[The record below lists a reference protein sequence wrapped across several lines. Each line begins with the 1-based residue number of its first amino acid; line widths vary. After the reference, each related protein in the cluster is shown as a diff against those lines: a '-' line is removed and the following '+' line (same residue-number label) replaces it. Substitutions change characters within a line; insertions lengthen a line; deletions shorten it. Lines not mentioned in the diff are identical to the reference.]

1 LLHSA
6 PTLSEPAWPGKLSPL
21 TRPADERPPESAP
34 VTVPGREL
42 GTRSSQS
49 TVVYLRRNEAGLFAD
64 TSKVR
69 SIFSVNGSLT
79 EGEGRFQ
86 TEVFDLHENM
96 AGSFD
101 GTAKAKRIVNNF
113 SLDCGTLDCLCQ
125 RVWRVCPDLAFMPAH
140 TSG

>member
-1 LLHSA
+1 MRAKSMHSAWHANPAECFAPRNRVGLSARLHGQSIWWRATATNDLVDLFLNVDERLLHSA

-79 EGEGRFQ
+79 EGEG
-86 TEVFDLHENM
+86 
-96 AGSFD
+96 
-101 GTAKAKRIVNNF
+101 
-113 SLDCGTLDCLCQ
+113 
-125 RVWRVCPDLAFMPAH
+125 
-140 TSG
+140 